1 LSTPLSPVT
10 LSAQMTSML
19 KSISPRFGSVTGG
32 TTVTLTGTNFDTAQ
46 GTKVFFDGRACD
58 VKTVTST

>member
-1 LSTPLSPVT
+1 
-10 LSAQMTSML
+10 MTSML

-32 TTVTLTGTNFDTAQ
+32 TTVTLTGTNFDTAP
-46 GTKVFFDGRACD
+46 GTKVSFDGRTCD

>member
-1 LSTPLSPVT
+1 VSSPLSPVT

-32 TTVTLTGTNFDTAQ
+32 TTVTLTGTNFDTAP
-46 GTKVFFDGRACD
+46 GTKVFFDGRTCD